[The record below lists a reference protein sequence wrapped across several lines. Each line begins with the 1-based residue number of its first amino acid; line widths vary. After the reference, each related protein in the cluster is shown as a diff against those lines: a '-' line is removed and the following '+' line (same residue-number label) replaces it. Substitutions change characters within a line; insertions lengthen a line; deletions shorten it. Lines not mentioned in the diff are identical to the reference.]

1 MYQDLFIRKKYRD
14 IDPQDVKER
23 LDSDENF
30 FLIDVRSPEEYE
42 EYHIPNSIS
51 IPLNVLETEITK
63 AVPDKDEE
71 IIVYCLS
78 GRRAAS
84 ACRIL
89 AEMGYHNVSNMGGI
103 LSWRY
108 QTVRGR

>member
-1 MYQDLFIRKKYRD
+1 MFANLFIGKKYKD

-23 LDSDENF
+23 LDADESL

-51 IPLNVLETEITK
+51 IPLNVLETKIAK
-63 AVPDKDEE
+63 AAPDKDAE

-78 GRRAAS
+78 GRRAAA
-84 ACRIL
+84 ACGL
-89 AEMGYHNVSNMGGI
+89 LTEMGYRNVSNMGGI

>member
-1 MYQDLFIRKKYRD
+1 MFENLFVAKKYRD

-23 LDSDENF
+23 LDADENL
-30 FLIDVRSPEEYE
+30 FLVDVRSPEEYE

-51 IPLNVLETEITK
+51 IPLNVLKTEIAK
-63 AVPDKDEE
+63 AAPDKDAE

-78 GRRAAS
+78 GRRAAA
-84 ACRIL
+84 ACGML
-89 AEMGYHNVSNMGGI
+89 AEMGYRSVSNMGGI